1 MRGIHWDE
9 GNGRPVLASSLVLCD
24 MKYFV
29 VKRTFL
35 LGSDSRQK
43 IYALAIGNEGLNNG
57 WQTMGTWLPH

>member
-35 LGSDSRQK
+35 LGSDTIVEK
-43 IYALAIGNEGLNNG
+43 IDSLDVVR
-57 WQTMGTWLPH
+57 